1 MKKKLVPIMM
11 TLRFFIP
18 TQAFAAKE
26 DSSFIS
32 YPPSSIMYDSIP
44 ISGEIKYKIC

>member
-1 MKKKLVPIMM
+1 MKKKLVPIIMA
-11 TLRFFIP
+11 LGVFIP
-18 TQAFAAKE
+18 TQAFAATE